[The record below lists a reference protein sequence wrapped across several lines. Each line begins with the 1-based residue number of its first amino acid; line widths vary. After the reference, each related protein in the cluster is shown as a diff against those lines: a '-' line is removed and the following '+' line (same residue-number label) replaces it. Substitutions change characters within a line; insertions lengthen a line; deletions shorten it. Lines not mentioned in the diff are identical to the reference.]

1 MQLKIPRHYFTCRS
15 ELSSKNLEIEQLRSS
30 KAPAANKGKALKD
43 SEKVDKTVCHL
54 PPVNPNGGEVYLFV
68 PRDIA
73 GKGKPDVA
81 ISEVFILSCYS

>member
-1 MQLKIPRHYFTCRS
+1 MVTPSPYYTFPDSDLFKD
-15 ELSSKNLEIEQLRSS
+15 LSPETAISI
-30 KAPAANKGKALKD
+30 LKD